1 MPDTSTA
8 LPVVKSGIRPGRPN
22 VQATYQ
28 LLKAELVSGAT
39 ENEAVFSKA
48 RSAAI
53 AWLARKFDWIKKDP
67 AAQRGDSFS
76 ILDVP
81 GQRIEVIAIPS
92 EGLWTARLEHPDV
105 GLGSAAQPT
114 AGRTWLNDLSIQRV
128 DGRVLIGVRIMCASL
143 AECTAPVRNVRPAI
157 VRHWLENIG
166 LIDGR
171 RLSSSPWQLSTQDID
186 RFHELLA
193 NPNRELPVV
202 VLSQADRRRDP
213 HLSEWVLD
221 PQAIAKHLH
230 GFAHV
235 VLMPRN
241 VGFLWTDRVGKEW
254 SVYNGAVRT
263 YMPSLDFE
271 EQSRWVHPLDMV
283 DGIMG
288 SATESLR
295 CEKAFTEILV
305 QRISE
310 RQPPPWAHLQHG
322 RIFIPDAR
330 IRAAAAERLRV
341 TEAVAAAQQHQTAN
355 ALAVESLRQQ
365 FDASSLAYEAE
376 LAALREQVKEA
387 KAEALE
393 YDASWTQA
401 NRHMEDYKQQCKNM
415 QWQLKSLLEKI
426 KEKTGENP
434 DEELALPQAYDDFAD
449 WVSRHFPGR
458 LSFHPRTRKSLK
470 NATYEDIS
478 LVARALQLLANEYW
492 SMRLEGG
499 SEAKERFEQKL
510 TALGLHL
517 DGSIT
522 PERAGEQGDDY
533 FVPWPP
539 HKPKRTFI
547 DQHLRKGKTKDDRV
561 CLAIYFFW
569 DEDSNSVVV
578 CWLPSH
584 LDNRMT

>member
-28 LLKAELVSGAT
+28 LLKAELVTMPGGEESAFT
-39 ENEAVFSKA
+39 RA
-48 RSAAI
+48 RSSAI
-53 AWLARKFDWIKKDP
+53 AWLARKFDWIARDP
-67 AAQRGDSFS
+67 AAQRGESFS

-81 GQRIEVIAIPS
+81 GQRIEVIALPN

-114 AGRTWLNDLSIQRV
+114 AGRTWLNDLSIQRTEGKV
-128 DGRVLIGVRIMCASL
+128 VVGVRIMCASL
-143 AECTAPVRNVRPAI
+143 PDCTAPVRNVRPAI

-166 LIDGR
+166 LIDVR
-171 RLSSSPWQLSTQDID
+171 KLSASPWMLAPQDID
-186 RFHELLA
+186 TFYNLLT
-193 NPNRELPVV
+193 NPSRELPVV

-221 PQAIAKHLH
+221 PLAIAKRLH
-230 GFAHV
+230 GYAHV
-235 VLMPRN
+235 VMMPRN

-263 YMPSLDFE
+263 YMPALDFE

-288 SATESLR
+288 SALGDMRS
-295 CEKAFTEILV
+295 EKAFTEILV

-322 RIFIPDAR
+322 RVFIPDAR
-330 IRAAAAERLRV
+330 IRAAAAERQRV
-341 TEAVAAAQQHQTAN
+341 TEAVAAAQEHQTAN
-355 ALAVESLRQQ
+355 ALAVESLKEQ
-365 FDASSLAYEAE
+365 FNASSRAYEAE

-387 KAEALE
+387 KAEAQE
-393 YDASWTQA
+393 YDASWTLA
-401 NRHMEDYKQQCKNM
+401 NQHMEDYKQQCKNM

-426 KEKTGENP
+426 KERTGESP
-434 DEELALPQAYDDFAD
+434 DETLVLPQAYDDFAD
-449 WVSRHFPGR
+449 WVARHFPGR
-458 LSFHPRTRKSLK
+458 LSLHPRTRKCLK
-470 NATYEDIS
+470 NAVYEDVQ
-478 LVARALQLLANEYW
+478 LVAKALQLLANEYW

-499 SEAKERFEQKL
+499 ADRQQLFETKL
-510 TALGLHL
+510 SALGLHL

-522 PERAGEQGDDY
+522 QERAGEQGEDY
-533 FVPWPP
+533 FVQWPP
-539 HKPKRTFI
+539 HKPRRTFI
-547 DQHLRKGKTKDDRV
+547 DLHLRKGKTKDDRL

-584 LDNRMT
+584 LDNRLT